1 MIHFVKNTKSKGDK
15 HVVSEARVL
24 SQETEDWCILDD
36 HKKVVPKEVAEGDS
50 DSAYV
55 LCYAKETEKEIF
67 YKDGKKTGHVGLTD
81 W

>member
-1 MIHFVKNTKSKGDK
+1 M
-15 HVVSEARVL
+15 
-24 SQETEDWCILDD
+24 
-36 HKKVVPKEVAEGDS
+36 VPKEVAEGDS